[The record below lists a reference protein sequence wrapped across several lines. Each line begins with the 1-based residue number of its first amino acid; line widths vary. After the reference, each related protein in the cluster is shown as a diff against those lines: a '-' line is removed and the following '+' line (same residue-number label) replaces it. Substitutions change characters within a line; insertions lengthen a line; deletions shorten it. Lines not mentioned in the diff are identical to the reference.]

1 MNKDEQVSRNLELA
15 GWFFEH
21 LLEHPSQLES
31 QPDSQYLILIPED
44 DEELADANLK
54 TARALI
60 HKCPHCGSPRV
71 VMDNAFGPTQCRAL
85 FYCRDCRQP
94 FEAMKRV

>member
-60 HKCPHCGSPRV
+60 HKCPHCGSPLKKKSEGK
-71 VMDNAFGPTQCRAL
+71 DPGDENAGGILLQSVCP
-85 FYCRDCRQP
+85 
-94 FEAMKRV
+94 